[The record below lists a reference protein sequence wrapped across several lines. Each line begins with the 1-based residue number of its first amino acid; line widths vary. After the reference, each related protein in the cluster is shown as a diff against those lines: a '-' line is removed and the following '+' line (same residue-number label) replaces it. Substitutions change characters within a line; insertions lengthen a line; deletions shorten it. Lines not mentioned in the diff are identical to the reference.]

1 MCFRSLFRSS
11 TGSGGDINPP
21 YVTNLLDCLREEGV
35 AVNAPL
41 AALTE
46 AWCEANPVDP
56 GTEWGRWPL
65 SFPEMPLDEGLRDA
79 IAAAAARA
87 ATAVVVIGRAAGEDR
102 ESALEPG
109 SYYLTDDER
118 ALLEAAAGA
127 FKRTVAVVVTGNVID
142 LS

>member
-1 MCFRSLFRSS
+1 MLGRVQKDWIAVGY
-11 TGSGGDINPP
+11 GSGGDVNPP
-21 YVTNLLDCLREEGV
+21 YVTNLLDSLREEGV
-35 AVNAPL
+35 AVDATL

-109 SYYLTDDER
+109 SFFSVFVSSHHSVSYRSDFFTCFGEVSL
-118 ALLEAAAGA
+118 
-127 FKRTVAVVVTGNVID
+127 
-142 LS
+142 